1 MTARLREADAPAAAR
16 SALARYPAPVHWLV
30 AVVQTARPRQW
41 PKNLLVFAAPL
52 AGASLGRDD
61 GLGYALA
68 ATAAFIAASAAVYF
82 VNDVA
87 DAERD
92 RQHPVKRF
100 RAVASGRLPKTH
112 ALALAGLG
120 IAVSLAAGFWI
131 GEPRLSAVIGA
142 YLVFSV
148 LYSAVLK
155 HVAVVELAFVAA
167 GFVLRAL
174 GGAIATHVPPSA
186 WFLLVCSLG
195 ALMVAIAK
203 RYTELA
209 MLDGDA
215 ARHRPVMRWYSPAM
229 LRLSQRIVACAMI
242 LAYLLWSTAERNHW
256 MAGWHLA
263 SALALGLALVRFDQ
277 LTGQAEG
284 RPVEDLITRDRLMIY
299 CELAWLGMFAV
310 GLWARLH
317 GT

>member
-1 MTARLREADAPAAAR
+1 MTFRLREADAPAAVR
-16 SALARYPAPVHWLV
+16 PALARYSAPVQWLK

-52 AGASLGRDD
+52 AGASLGRND

-68 ATAAFIAASAAVYF
+68 AAAAFTAASAAVYF

-100 RAVASGRLPKTH
+100 RAVASGRLPRVH
-112 ALALAGLG
+112 ALAVAVLC
-120 IAVSLAAGFWI
+120 IAASLAVGFWI

-155 HVAVVELAFVAA
+155 HVPVVELAFVAA

-174 GGAIATHVPPSA
+174 GGAIATRVPPSA

-209 MLDGDA
+209 ALDGDA
-215 ARHRPVMRWYSPAM
+215 ARHRPVMRWYTPAM
-229 LRLSQRIVACAMI
+229 LRLGQRIVAGAMI
-242 LAYLLWSTAERNHW
+242 VAYLLWATAERDPW

-263 SALALGLALVRFDQ
+263 STAALGLALVRFDQ

-284 RPVEDLITRDRLMIY
+284 RPVEDLIIRDRLMNY
-299 CELAWLGMFAV
+299 CELAWLAMFAI
-310 GLWARLH
+310 GL
-317 GT
+317 

>member
-1 MTARLREADAPAAAR
+1 VTSRLREADAPAAVRPAI
-16 SALARYPAPVHWLV
+16 ARYSAPVHWLV
-30 AVVQTARPRQW
+30 AAVQTSRPRQW
-41 PKNLLVFAAPL
+41 PKNLLVLAAPL
-52 AGASLGRDD
+52 AGATLGRED
-61 GLGYALA
+61 GLGYALVA
-68 ATAAFIAASAAVYF
+68 VAAFVSASAAVYF
-82 VNDVA
+82 INDVL

-100 RAVASGRLPKTH
+100 RAVASGRLPRAH
-112 ALALAGLG
+112 ALALAALG
-120 IAVSLAAGFWI
+120 IAGSLAAGIWI
-131 GEPRLSAVIGA
+131 DEPRLSAVIGA

-155 HVAVVELAFVAA
+155 HVPVVELAFVAS

-209 MLDGDA
+209 ALDGDA
-215 ARHRPVMRWYSPAM
+215 ARHRPVMRWYSSGA
-229 LRLSQRIVACAMI
+229 LRLSQRIVAGAMI
-242 LAYLLWSTAERNHW
+242 LAYLLWATAERNPW

-263 SALALGLALVRFDQ
+263 SALALGLALARFDQ
-277 LTGQAEG
+277 LTGRAEG
-284 RPVEDLITRDRLMIY
+284 RPVEDLIARDRLMVY
-299 CELAWLGMFAV
+299 CELAWLAMFAI
-310 GLWARLH
+310 GL
-317 GT
+317 